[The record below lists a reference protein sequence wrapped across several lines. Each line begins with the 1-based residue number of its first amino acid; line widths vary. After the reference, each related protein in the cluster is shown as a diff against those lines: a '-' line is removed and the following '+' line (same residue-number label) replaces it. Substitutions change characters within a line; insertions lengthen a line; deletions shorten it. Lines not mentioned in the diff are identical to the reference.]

1 MRDTWLE
8 SEHRSK
14 LRADFE
20 AAGPYPHAV
29 MRPFLG
35 TDAMLAVRADLD
47 KIGAREKETDLFR
60 FFQTADLAAAMA
72 AGEAATTPQDVKGPR
87 KRRRAGKPAIRV
99 PALASLAKVF
109 GSPEFRDLMQE
120 VTQCGPLA
128 DRLDLS
134 AQIYPRGGHLL
145 CHDDVIGTRK
155 VSFIYYL
162 TDPTS
167 DWTAT
172 EGGALE
178 LYPSET
184 GAPRGTPAIVPS
196 EELLPLSDSL
206 AIFIVEPGV
215 SFHAVREVRGHRAR
229 VSIQGWLHAPS
240 LEFTA
245 SFSNR
250 GLATLQQLLDKKSP
264 AEPACP
270 EAVVKE
276 ASVRRGSAEMTTHVA
291 QENLTEQDLVSLA
304 RWISSEY
311 LDMKS
316 LSSISEHFEENSYA
330 VLENFLR
337 KDLAKE
343 MMVSLQAADADAGLS
358 GDVWREGPPY
368 HGGVGQGW
376 VAVGP
381 PHLRRYLRF
390 QGAPSDGPTICDKA
404 SVSPQVRLGT
414 VLKAVADE
422 LFTERAFRRW
432 LRTITQLDV
441 LDEGDVNVRRFRPGL
456 DYTVAA
462 NHETVLPGRAS
473 LDVTLGVVRDEDGA
487 DAEQWASEAWGGFE
501 CYMEADDEKAETV
514 QGQERYKIDE
524 GGPLVNLP
532 AASNALCLV
541 MRDAGTLRFMKY
553 VSGDAASS
561 RADISACF
569 SVDAP
574 EDEGDSEDPVPG
586 ACGSDGRVA

>member
-1 MRDTWLE
+1 MWR
-8 SEHRSK
+8 
-14 LRADFE
+14 
-20 AAGPYPHAV
+20 
-29 MRPFLG
+29 
-35 TDAMLAVRADLD
+35 
-47 KIGAREKETDLFR
+47 
-60 FFQTADLAAAMA
+60 
-72 AGEAATTPQDVKGPR
+72 R
-87 KRRRAGKPAIRV
+87 K
-99 PALASLAKVF
+99 
-109 GSPEFRDLMQE
+109 
-120 VTQCGPLA
+120 
-128 DRLDLS
+128 
-134 AQIYPRGGHLL
+134 
-145 CHDDVIGTRK
+145 
-155 VSFIYYL
+155 
-162 TDPTS
+162 
-167 DWTAT
+167 
-172 EGGALE
+172 
-178 LYPSET
+178 
-184 GAPRGTPAIVPS
+184 
-196 EELLPLSDSL
+196 
-206 AIFIVEPGV
+206 
-215 SFHAVREVRGHRAR
+215 
-229 VSIQGWLHAPS
+229 
-240 LEFTA
+240 
-245 SFSNR
+245 
-250 GLATLQQLLDKKSP
+250 
-264 AEPACP
+264 
-270 EAVVKE
+270 
-276 ASVRRGSAEMTTHVA
+276 
-291 QENLTEQDLVSLA
+291 LTEQDLVSLA

-358 GDVWREGPPY
+358 GDAWREAPPY

-381 PHLRRYLRF
+381 PHLRRYMRF
-390 QGAPSDGPTICDKA
+390 QGAPSDGP
-404 SVSPQVRLGT
+404 VSPQVRLGT
-414 VLKAVADE
+414 VLQAVADE

-432 LRTITQLDV
+432 LCTVTQLDV
-441 LDEGDVNVRRFRPGL
+441 LDEGDVSVRRFRPGL

-501 CYMEADDEKAETV
+501 CYMEAEDEKAETV
-514 QGQERYKIDE
+514 QGQERYKIDG

-532 AASNALCLV
+532 AASNTLCLV

-574 EDEGDSEDPVPG
+574 ADESDSEDSVPG